1 MFMGWS
7 FCLIGFKM
15 AVDGLL
21 RGAGDMTMFTVANL
35 VNLIIRVSLAMGL
48 APRFG
53 IAVVW
58 YAVPIGWLANW
69 IISFAQYKTGKW
81 KLKPVINVQDS

>member
-1 MFMGWS
+1 MGWS

-35 VNLIIRVSLAMGL
+35 VNLIIRVSLAMVL

-81 KLKPVINVQDS
+81 KLKPVINVQNS

>member
-1 MFMGWS
+1 
-7 FCLIGFKM
+7 
-15 AVDGLL
+15 
-21 RGAGDMTMFTVANL
+21 MFTVANL
-35 VNLIIRVSLAMGL
+35 VNLIIRVSLAMVL